1 MPELDK
7 VINGLKACLKYPDKC
22 TGDCTTDLCSY
33 HGDCHTELLKDA
45 LALLE
50 AQRPRVLTL
59 EELSMG
65 SDGNGRT

>member
-7 VINGLKACLKYPDKC
+7 VINGLKACLKYPDKY
-22 TGDCTTDLCSY
+22 LCSY